1 MKVAHFECFAGIAG
15 DMLLGAL
22 VDLGVDLE
30 VLKNELKKLKIDD
43 FDLQAERVLKKG
55 ISGTKVHV
63 IYKEGHVH
71 RHLKD
76 IYTILDESELKPA
89 IIEKAKI
96 VFRKIAEAEAKIHNA
111 TPEKIHFHEV
121 GAMDAIIDVV
131 GSLIGLDLLGIEEI
145 TASPLHTGTG
155 FVRAAHGLLPV
166 PAPATLE
173 ILKGV
178 PTYSMGVPKELVTPT
193 GAALITTLAKEFTD
207 RWNMTVDVVGYGA
220 GTRDLE
226 DIPNLLRINVGKKN
240 SSYLATRP
248 APKVLTVKR

>member
-1 MKVAHFECFAGIAG
+1 MKIAHFECFAGIAG
-15 DMLLGAL
+15 DMILGAL

-30 VLKNELKKLKIDD
+30 VLKGELQKLKIDN
-43 FDLQAERVLKKG
+43 FDLQAEKVMKNG
-55 ISGTKVHV
+55 IAGTKVHV
-63 IYKEGHVH
+63 IYEEGHVH

-76 IYTILDESELKPA
+76 IYTILEPSDLKLE
-89 IIEKAKI
+89 IIEQAKA
-96 VFRKIAEAEAKIHNA
+96 VFKKIADAEAKIHNT

-131 GSLIGLDLLGIEEI
+131 GALIGIDQLGIERI

-155 FVRAAHGLLPV
+155 FVQCAHGMLPV

-178 PTYSMGVPKELVTPT
+178 PTYSLGIQKELVTPT
-193 GAALITTLAKEFTD
+193 GAALITTLASEFTD
-207 RWNMTVDVVGYGA
+207 QWDMTVEAVGYGA

-226 DIPNLLRINVGKKN
+226 KLPNLVRLNVGKKN
-240 SSYLATRP
+240 IR
-248 APKVLTVKR
+248 